1 MILFEALVLDEKGYI
16 QYLLYQG
23 ICDADLLFI
32 NGIAMWSG
40 SVHDSGILPV
50 TALFRAFESPRYAPK
65 ERRGQVVKGSKLTK

>member
-32 NGIAMWSG
+32 NVIAMWSG

-50 TALFRAFESPRYAPK
+50 SALFRAFESPRYVPQ
-65 ERRGQVVKGSKLTK
+65 EGRVPGD